1 MKRTATISWT
11 AITGASYYDVY
22 YTTGDA
28 PLAGSAGDYSPTG
41 TSQAITFDSFDTA
54 YTWKFYVRTVNSAG
68 LKSAWVATSTT
79 MEVVALAVSNF
90 AIRIYRGNGTA
101 FDPPSNPVSVTDYTY
116 PWVGLTNRGNP
127 NASPFTAE
135 GHYAYI
141 ALRINSSNLTATS
154 ATV

>member
-1 MKRTATISWT
+1 MTRVATITWT
-11 AITGASYYDVY
+11 AVSGATSYDVY
-22 YTTGDA
+22 YTTGTAPSDA
-28 PLAGSAGDYSPTG
+28 TAGDYHPTG
-41 TSQAITFDSFDTA
+41 VSQAITFYALDTA
-54 YTWKFYVRTVNSAG
+54 YTWNFYVRSVNASG
-68 LKSAWVATSTT
+68 KSAWVATST
-79 MEVVALAVSNF
+79 MDVVALAVSNF

-101 FDPPSNPVSVTDYTY
+101 FDPPSNPVSVTDLSY
-116 PWVGLTNRGNP
+116 PWTGLTNRGNP